1 MKCER
6 GTNMPKRYIPHTDGE
21 IKEMLSSIGVKSIEE
36 LFKDLPAEKRVS
48 QLNLNKGLSE
58 TDVLRKMKEWSERNS
73 DLEDYSVFLGGGI
86 YKHLIPQ
93 SIQHIVERGEFL
105 TAYTPY
111 QAEVSQGSLQMFY
124 EFQTMIC
131 ELTGMD
137 VANSSMYD
145 GGTAAAEAMLM
156 SCNIKK
162 KNHYLVAESI
172 HPEYLKII
180 QTYAKGPEIEI
191 ETVQYNRETGMIDL
205 EALKNKIKDNT
216 AGFLMGYTNFFGII
230 EDVQKV
236 REITKEIL
244 LTVSCNPVT
253 LGVLKAPGD
262 FDVDIVTGEAQPFGG
277 SLYLGGMTLGI
288 FATKK
293 EFIRKMPGRV
303 IGKTTDL
310 DGNPGYVM
318 VLQTREQ
325 HIRRDKAT
333 SNICSN
339 HAHNA
344 LVAAI
349 YLSLLGNTGLREVAI
364 QGLKKAHFLA
374 ERIDRMDRYDLAFT
388 GPFFNEFTI
397 KSQNNPKY
405 IRDEMIKEKIMGPLP
420 LMELTANEEHEQL
433 SLIAVTEANRMEEI
447 AYFASRLEGLL

>member
-1 MKCER
+1 MS
-6 GTNMPKRYIPHTDGE
+6 NRYIPHTDGE
-21 IKEMLSSIGVKSIEE
+21 IKEMLASIGVNSIQE
-36 LFKDLPAEKRVS
+36 LFSELPAEKRVS
-48 QLNLNKGLSE
+48 QLNLNGGLSE
-58 TDVLRKMKEWSERNS
+58 PDVLRKMKEWAERNE
-73 DLEDYSVFLGGGI
+73 DLDNYSVFLGGGI

-93 SIQHIVERGEFL
+93 SIQYIAERGEFL

-131 ELTGMD
+131 EITGMD

-156 SCNIKK
+156 SCNVQK
-162 KNHYLVAESI
+162 KNHYLVAQSI

-180 QTYAKGPEIEI
+180 QTYAQGPNIEI
-191 ETVQYNRETGMIDL
+191 ETVNYNHETGVIDV
-205 EALKNKIKDNT
+205 EELKNKIKKDT
-216 AGFLMGYTNFFGII
+216 AGFLIGYTNFFGII
-230 EDVQKV
+230 EDIQSV
-236 REITKEIL
+236 REATKGIL
-244 LTVSCNPVT
+244 LTVSCNPMS
-253 LGVLKAPGD
+253 LGVLRAPGD
-262 FDVDIVTGEAQPFGG
+262 FDADIVTGEAQPFGG

-293 EFIRKMPGRV
+293 KYMRKVPGRV
-303 IGKTTDL
+303 IGKTKDV
-310 DGNPGYVM
+310 DGNVGYVM

-325 HIRRDKAT
+325 HIRRGKAT

-344 LVAAI
+344 LVATI
-349 YLSLLGNTGLREVAI
+349 YLSLMGKSGLREVATRS
-364 QGLKKAHFLA
+364 LKKAHFLA
-374 ERIDRMDRYDLAFT
+374 ERIDRMDRYDLAFS

-397 KSQNNPKY
+397 KSQHDPQY

-420 LMELTANEEHEQL
+420 VKELTGINEHKNL

-447 AYFASRLEGLL
+447 TYFASRLEGLL

>member
-1 MKCER
+1 
-6 GTNMPKRYIPHTDGE
+6 MPKRYIPHTDGD
-21 IKEMLSSIGVKSIEE
+21 IQEMLASIGFKSIAE
-36 LFKDLPAEKRVS
+36 LFSELPVEKRVS
-48 QLNLNKGLSE
+48 QLNLNCGLSE
-58 TDVLRKMKEWSERNS
+58 VDVLRKMKEWAERNS
-73 DLEDYSVFLGGGI
+73 DLDDYSVFLGGGI

-93 SIQHIVERGEFL
+93 TIQHIVERGEFL

-131 ELTGMD
+131 EITGMD

-156 SCNIKK
+156 SCNIKN

-180 QTYAKGPEIEI
+180 RTYAKGPEIEI
-191 ETVQYNRETGMIDL
+191 ETVKYNRETGMIDIQD
-205 EALKNKIKDNT
+205 LKEKTRKET

-230 EDVQKV
+230 EDIQTI
-236 REITKEIL
+236 RDLTKELL
-244 LTVSCNPVT
+244 LTVSCNPIT
-253 LGVLKAPGD
+253 LGVLRAPGD
-262 FDVDIVTGEAQPFGG
+262 FDVDIVTGEAQAFGG
-277 SLYLGGMTLGI
+277 SLYLGGMTMGI

-293 EFIRKMPGRV
+293 KYMRKMPGRV
-303 IGKTTDL
+303 IGKTIDL
-310 DGNPGYVM
+310 EGNPGYVM

-325 HIRRDKAT
+325 HIRREKAT

-344 LVAAI
+344 LVATI
-349 YLSLLGNTGLREVAI
+349 YLSLMGKAGLREVAFRS
-364 QGLKKAHFLA
+364 LKKAHFLA

-397 KSQNNPKY
+397 TSQHDPRY
-405 IRDEMIKEKIMGPLP
+405 IRDEMLKEKIMGPLP
-420 LMELTANEEHEQL
+420 VQEITTKKEHEKL
-433 SLIAVTEANRMEEI
+433 SMIAVTEANRMEEI

>member
-1 MKCER
+1 
-6 GTNMPKRYIPHTDGE
+6 MPKRYIPHTDGD
-21 IKEMLSSIGVKSIEE
+21 IQEMLASIGFKSIAE
-36 LFKDLPAEKRVS
+36 LFSELPVEKRVS
-48 QLNLNKGLSE
+48 QLNLNCGLSE
-58 TDVLRKMKEWSERNS
+58 VDVLRKMKEWAERNS
-73 DLEDYSVFLGGGI
+73 DLDDYSVFLGGGI

-93 SIQHIVERGEFL
+93 TIQHIVERGEFL

-131 ELTGMD
+131 EITGMD

-156 SCNIKK
+156 SCNIKN

-180 QTYAKGPEIEI
+180 RTYAKGPEIEI
-191 ETVQYNRETGMIDL
+191 ETVKYNRETGMIDIQD
-205 EALKNKIKDNT
+205 LKEKTRKET

-230 EDVQKV
+230 EDIQTI
-236 REITKEIL
+236 RDLTKELL
-244 LTVSCNPVT
+244 LTVSCNPIT
-253 LGVLKAPGD
+253 LGVLRAPGD
-262 FDVDIVTGEAQPFGG
+262 FDVDIVTGEAQAFGG
-277 SLYLGGMTLGI
+277 SLYLGGMTMGI

-293 EFIRKMPGRV
+293 KYMRKMPGRV
-303 IGKTTDL
+303 IGKTIDL
-310 DGNPGYVM
+310 EGNPGYVM

-325 HIRRDKAT
+325 HIRREKAT

-344 LVAAI
+344 LVATI
-349 YLSLLGNTGLREVAI
+349 YLSLMGKAGLREVAFRS
-364 QGLKKAHFLA
+364 LKKAHFLA

-397 KSQNNPKY
+397 TSQHDPRY
-405 IRDEMIKEKIMGPLP
+405 IRDEMLKEKIMGPLP
-420 LMELTANEEHEQL
+420 VQEITTNKEHEKL
-433 SLIAVTEANRMEEI
+433 SMIAVTEANRMEEI

>member
-1 MKCER
+1 
-6 GTNMPKRYIPHTDGE
+6 MPKRYIPHTNGE
-21 IKEMLSSIGVKSIEE
+21 IQEMLKSIGINRTEE
-36 LFKDLPAEKRVS
+36 LFSELPAEKRVS
-48 QLNLNKGLSE
+48 QLQLENGLSE
-58 TDVLRKMKEWSERNS
+58 PDVLRKMKEWAERNT
-73 DLEDYSVFLGGGI
+73 DLDDYSVFLGGGI
-86 YKHLIPQ
+86 YKHYIPQ

-131 ELTGMD
+131 EITGMD

-156 SCNIKK
+156 SCNVKK

-191 ETVQYNRETGMIDL
+191 EIVKYDRETGMINVEDL
-205 EALKNKIKDNT
+205 KEKIKKET
-216 AGFLMGYTNFFGII
+216 AGFLMGYTNFFGLI
-230 EDVQKV
+230 EDLQTV
-236 REITKEIL
+236 REITKDIL
-244 LTVSCNPVT
+244 LTVSCNPLT
-253 LGVLKAPGD
+253 LGVLKAPGS

-277 SLYLGGMTLGI
+277 SLYLGGMTLGL
-288 FATKK
+288 FATKNK
-293 EFIRKMPGRV
+293 YMRKMPGRV
-303 IGKTTDL
+303 IGKTIDL

-344 LVAAI
+344 LVATI
-349 YLSLLGNTGLREVAI
+349 YLSLLGKIGLKEVATRS
-364 QGLKKAHFLA
+364 LKKAHFLA

-397 KSQNNPKY
+397 KSQNDPKA

-420 LMELTANEEHEQL
+420 LTELTDNKEHENL
-433 SLIAVTEANRMEEI
+433 STIAVTEANRMEEI
-447 AYFASRLEGLL
+447 AYFASRLEELL

>member
-1 MKCER
+1 MS
-6 GTNMPKRYIPHTDGE
+6 NRYIPHTDGE
-21 IKEMLSSIGVKSIEE
+21 IKEMLASIGVNSIQE
-36 LFKDLPAEKRVS
+36 LFSELPAEKRVS
-48 QLNLNKGLSE
+48 QLNLNGGLSE
-58 TDVLRKMKEWSERNS
+58 PDVLRKMKEWAERNE
-73 DLEDYSVFLGGGI
+73 DLDNYSVFLGGGI

-93 SIQHIVERGEFL
+93 SIQYIAERGEFL

-131 ELTGMD
+131 EITGMD

-156 SCNIKK
+156 SCNVQK
-162 KNHYLVAESI
+162 KNHYLVAQSI

-180 QTYAKGPEIEI
+180 QTYAQGPDIEI
-191 ETVQYNRETGMIDL
+191 ETVNYNHETGMIDV
-205 EALKNKIKDNT
+205 EELKNKIKKDT
-216 AGFLMGYTNFFGII
+216 AGFLIGYTNFFGII
-230 EDVQKV
+230 EDIQSV
-236 REITKEIL
+236 REATKGIL
-244 LTVSCNPVT
+244 LTVSCNPMS
-253 LGVLKAPGD
+253 LGVLRAPGD
-262 FDVDIVTGEAQPFGG
+262 FDADIVTGEAQPFGG

-293 EFIRKMPGRV
+293 KYMRKMPGRV
-303 IGKTTDL
+303 IGKTKDV
-310 DGNPGYVM
+310 DGNVGYVM

-325 HIRRDKAT
+325 HIRRGKAT

-344 LVAAI
+344 LVATI
-349 YLSLLGNTGLREVAI
+349 YLSLMGKSGLREVATRS
-364 QGLKKAHFLA
+364 LKKAHFLA
-374 ERIDRMDRYDLAFT
+374 ERIDRMDRYDLAFS

-397 KSQNNPKY
+397 KSQHDPQY

-420 LMELTANEEHEQL
+420 VKELTGINEHKNL

-447 AYFASRLEGLL
+447 TYFASRLEGLL

>member
-1 MKCER
+1 
-6 GTNMPKRYIPHTDGE
+6 MPKRYIPHTQEE
-21 IKEMLSSIGVKSIEE
+21 IKEMLATIGVKSTDE
-36 LFKDLPAEKRVS
+36 LFSELPVEKRCTR
-48 QLNLNKGLSE
+48 LNLNNGLSE
-58 TDVLRKMKEWSERNS
+58 VDVMRKMKEWAERNA

-93 SIQHIVERGEFL
+93 SIQPLVERGEFL

-131 ELTGMD
+131 EITGMD
-137 VANSSMYD
+137 VANASMYD

-156 SCNIKK
+156 SCNIKNR
-162 KNHYLVAESI
+162 NHYLVAQSI

-180 QTYAKGPEIEI
+180 ETYAKGPSIEI
-191 ETVQYNRETGMIDL
+191 ETVQYDEETGMIDL
-205 EALKNKIKDNT
+205 NDLKQKIKENT
-216 AGFLMGYTNFFGII
+216 AGFLVGYTNFFGII
-230 EDVQKV
+230 EDIQNI
-236 REITKEIL
+236 REVTKDIL
-244 LTVSCNPVT
+244 LTVSCNPMT
-253 LGVLKAPGD
+253 LGVLKAPGEYE
-262 FDVDIVTGEAQPFGG
+262 VDIVTGEAQPFGG
-277 SLYLGGMTLGI
+277 SLYMGGMTLGI

-293 EFIRKMPGRV
+293 EYMRKMPGRV
-303 IGKTTDL
+303 IGKTTDM
-310 DGNPGYVM
+310 DGNTGYVM

-344 LVAAI
+344 LVATI
-349 YLSLLGNTGLREVAI
+349 YLSLLGKKGLKEVATRS
-364 QGLKKAHFLA
+364 LRKAHFLA
-374 ERIDRMDRYDLAFT
+374 ERIDRMDRFDLAFT
-388 GPFFNEFTI
+388 GPFFNEFTV
-397 KSQNNPKY
+397 KSQQDPKY

-420 LMELTANEEHEQL
+420 VIEITGDEAHENL

-447 AYFASRLEGLL
+447 SFFASRMEELL

>member
-1 MKCER
+1 
-6 GTNMPKRYIPHTDGE
+6 MPKRYIPHTDGD
-21 IKEMLSSIGVKSIEE
+21 IQEMLASIGVKSIAE
-36 LFKDLPAEKRVS
+36 LFSELPVEKRVS
-48 QLNLNKGLSE
+48 QLNLNSGLSE
-58 TDVLRKMKEWSERNS
+58 VDVLRKMKEWAERNS
-73 DLEDYSVFLGGGI
+73 DLDDYSVFLGGGI

-93 SIQHIVERGEFL
+93 SIQHLVERGEFL

-131 ELTGMD
+131 EITGMD

-156 SCNIKK
+156 SCNIKN

-180 QTYAKGPEIEI
+180 RTYAMGPEIEI
-191 ETVQYNRETGMIDL
+191 ETVKYDKETGMIDVQD
-205 EALKNKIKDNT
+205 LKGKMRKDT

-230 EDVQKV
+230 EDIKSI
-236 REITKEIL
+236 REITGEIL
-244 LTVSCNPVT
+244 LTISCNPVT

-293 EFIRKMPGRV
+293 KYMRKMPGRV

-310 DGNPGYVM
+310 DGNVGYVM

-344 LVAAI
+344 LIATI
-349 YLSLLGNTGLREVAI
+349 YLSLMGKAGLREVAV
-364 QGLKKAHFLA
+364 QSLKKAHFLA

-397 KSQNNPKY
+397 KSQHDPKY
-405 IRDEMIKEKIMGPLP
+405 IRDEMLKEKIMGPLP
-420 LMELTANEEHEQL
+420 VQEITENTEHENL
-433 SLIAVTEANRMEEI
+433 SLVAVTEANRMEEI
-447 AYFASRLEGLL
+447 AYFSSRLEGLL

>member
-1 MKCER
+1 
-6 GTNMPKRYIPHTDGE
+6 MPKRYIPHTDGE
-21 IKEMLSSIGVKSIEE
+21 IKEMLDSIGVESTQDLFSE
-36 LFKDLPAEKRVS
+36 LPTEKKIS
-48 QLNLNKGLSE
+48 QLSLNSGLSE
-58 TDVLRKMKEWSERNS
+58 ADVLRKMKEWAERNA
-73 DLEDYSVFLGGGI
+73 DLEDFSVFMGGGI

-131 ELTGMD
+131 EITGMD

-156 SCNIKK
+156 SCSIRK
-162 KNHYLVAESI
+162 KNHYLVAKSI

-180 QTYAKGPEIEI
+180 KTYAKGPGIEI
-191 ETVQYNRETGMIDL
+191 ETVKYNEETGMIDS
-205 EALKNKIKDNT
+205 EDLKNKIKDDT
-216 AGFLMGYTNFFGII
+216 AGFLTGYTNFFGII
-230 EDVQKV
+230 EDIQSI
-236 REITKEIL
+236 REITSDIL
-244 LTVSCNPVT
+244 LTVSCNPMT
-253 LGVLKAPGD
+253 LGLLKAPGEY
-262 FDVDIVTGEAQPFGG
+262 DVDIVTGEAQPFGC
-277 SLYLGGMTLGI
+277 SLYMGGMTLGI
-288 FATKK
+288 FATKRK
-293 EFIRKMPGRV
+293 YMRKMPGRV

-310 DGNPGYVM
+310 TGAIGYVM

-344 LVAAI
+344 LVATI
-349 YLSLLGNTGLREVAI
+349 YLSLLGKTGLREVAI
-364 QGLKKAHFLA
+364 RSLKKAHFLA

-397 KSQNNPKY
+397 KSQKDPKY

-420 LMELTANEEHEQL
+420 VSDLSHDVKHENL

-447 AYFASRLEGLL
+447 SFFASRLEGLL

>member
-6 GTNMPKRYIPHTDGE
+6 GTNMPKRYIPHTNGE
-21 IKEMLSSIGVKSIEE
+21 IQEMLKSIGINRTEE
-36 LFKDLPAEKRVS
+36 LFSELPAEKRVS
-48 QLNLNKGLSE
+48 QLQLENGLSE
-58 TDVLRKMKEWSERNS
+58 PDVLRKMKEWAERNT
-73 DLEDYSVFLGGGI
+73 DLDDYSVFLGGGI
-86 YKHLIPQ
+86 YKHYIPQ
-93 SIQHIVERGEFL
+93 AIQHIVERGEFL

-131 ELTGMD
+131 EITGMD

-156 SCNIKK
+156 SCNVKK
-162 KNHYLVAESI
+162 KGHYLVAESI

-180 QTYAKGPEIEI
+180 KTYAKGPGIEI

-205 EALKNKIKDNT
+205 DDLQDKIRKDT

-230 EDVQKV
+230 EDIQAV
-236 REITKEIL
+236 REKTQDIL
-244 LTVSCNPVT
+244 LTVSCNPMS

-262 FDVDIVTGEAQPFGG
+262 YDVDIVTGEAQPFGG

-293 EFIRKMPGRV
+293 KFMRKMPGRV

-344 LVAAI
+344 LVATI
-349 YLSLLGNTGLREVAI
+349 YLSLMGKAGLREVAMRS
-364 QGLKKAHFLA
+364 LKKAHFLA

-397 KSQNNPKY
+397 RSQQEPSY

-420 LMELTANEEHEQL
+420 VIDISNKTEHENL
-433 SLIAVTEANRMEEI
+433 SLIALTEANRMEEI
-447 AYFASRLEGLL
+447 SFFASRLEGLL

>member
-1 MKCER
+1 
-6 GTNMPKRYIPHTDGE
+6 MPKRYIPHTDGE
-21 IKEMLSSIGVKSIEE
+21 IKEMLASIGSQSIEE
-36 LFKDLPAEKRVS
+36 LFEELPSEKKVT
-48 QLNLNKGLSE
+48 QLNLHKGLSE
-58 TDVLRKMKEWSERNS
+58 TDVLRKLKEWAERNE
-73 DLEDYSVFLGGGI
+73 DLENFSVFLGGGI

-93 SIQHIVERGEFL
+93 SIQYIVERGEFL

-131 ELTGMD
+131 EITGMD

-156 SCNIKK
+156 SCSIKK
-162 KNHYLVAESI
+162 KNHFLVAESI
-172 HPEYLKII
+172 HPEYMTII
-180 QTYAKGPEIEI
+180 NTYAKGPGIEI
-191 ETVQYNRETGMIDL
+191 EQVKYNRETGMIDL
-205 EALKNKIKDNT
+205 DDLNNKIKDDT
-216 AGFLMGYTNFFGII
+216 AGFLSGYTNFFGVI
-230 EDVQKV
+230 EDIKKL
-236 REITKEIL
+236 REVTKDIL
-244 LTVSCNPVT
+244 LTVSCNPMT
-253 LGVLKAPGD
+253 LGVLTAPGD

-277 SLYLGGMTLGI
+277 SLYLGGMSLGI

-293 EFIRKMPGRV
+293 KYMRKMPGRI
-303 IGKTTDL
+303 IGKTDDL
-310 DGNPGYVM
+310 EGNRGYVM

-344 LVAAI
+344 LVATI
-349 YLSLLGNTGLREVAI
+349 YLSLLGKTGLKEAATRS
-364 QGLKKAHFLA
+364 LKKAHFLA
-374 ERIDRMDRYDLAFT
+374 ERLDRMDRFDLAFT

-397 KSQNNPKY
+397 KSTQNPKY

-420 LMELTANEEHEQL
+420 VMELTTKKEHEDL

-447 AYFASRLEGLL
+447 SFFASRLEELL

>member
-1 MKCER
+1 
-6 GTNMPKRYIPHTDGE
+6 MPKRYIPHTDGD
-21 IKEMLSSIGVKSIEE
+21 IQEMLASIGVKSIAE
-36 LFKDLPAEKRVS
+36 LFSELPVEKRVS
-48 QLNLNKGLSE
+48 QLNLNSGLSE
-58 TDVLRKMKEWSERNS
+58 VDVLRKMKEWAERNS
-73 DLEDYSVFLGGGI
+73 DLDDYSVFLGGGI

-93 SIQHIVERGEFL
+93 SIQHLVERGEFL

-131 ELTGMD
+131 EITGMD

-156 SCNIKK
+156 SCNIKN

-180 QTYAKGPEIEI
+180 RTYAMGPEIEI
-191 ETVQYNRETGMIDL
+191 ETVKYDKETGMIDVQD
-205 EALKNKIKDNT
+205 LKGKMRKDT

-230 EDVQKV
+230 EDIKSI
-236 REITKEIL
+236 REITGEIL
-244 LTVSCNPVT
+244 LTISCNPVT

-293 EFIRKMPGRV
+293 KYMRKMPGRV

-310 DGNPGYVM
+310 DGNVGYVM

-344 LVAAI
+344 LIATI
-349 YLSLLGNTGLREVAI
+349 YLSLMGKAGLREVAV
-364 QGLKKAHFLA
+364 QSLKKAHFLA

-397 KSQNNPKY
+397 KSQHDPKY
-405 IRDEMIKEKIMGPLP
+405 IRDEMLKEKIMGPLP
-420 LMELTANEEHEQL
+420 VQ
-433 SLIAVTEANRMEEI
+433 
-447 AYFASRLEGLL
+447 

>member
-1 MKCER
+1 
-6 GTNMPKRYIPHTDGE
+6 MPKRYIPHTDGD
-21 IKEMLSSIGVKSIEE
+21 IQEMLASIGLKSIAE
-36 LFKDLPAEKRVS
+36 LFSELPVEKRVS
-48 QLNLNKGLSE
+48 QLNLNSGLSE
-58 TDVLRKMKEWSERNS
+58 VDVLRKMKEWAERNS
-73 DLEDYSVFLGGGI
+73 DLDDYSVFLGGGI

-93 SIQHIVERGEFL
+93 SIQHLVERGEFL

-131 ELTGMD
+131 EITGMD

-156 SCNIKK
+156 SCNIKN

-180 QTYAKGPEIEI
+180 RTYAMGPEIEI
-191 ETVQYNRETGMIDL
+191 ETVKYDKETGMIDVQD
-205 EALKNKIKDNT
+205 LKGKMRKDT

-230 EDVQKV
+230 EDIKSI
-236 REITKEIL
+236 REITGEIL
-244 LTVSCNPVT
+244 LTISCNPMT

-293 EFIRKMPGRV
+293 KYMRKMPGRV

-310 DGNPGYVM
+310 DGNVGYVM

-344 LVAAI
+344 LIATI
-349 YLSLLGNTGLREVAI
+349 YLSLMGKAGLREVAV
-364 QGLKKAHFLA
+364 QSLKKAHFLA

-397 KSQNNPKY
+397 KSQHDPKY
-405 IRDEMIKEKIMGPLP
+405 IRDEMLKEKIMGPLP
-420 LMELTANEEHEQL
+420 VQEITENTEHENL
-433 SLIAVTEANRMEEI
+433 SLVAVTEANRMEEI

>member
-1 MKCER
+1 
-6 GTNMPKRYIPHTDGE
+6 
-21 IKEMLSSIGVKSIEE
+21 
-36 LFKDLPAEKRVS
+36 
-48 QLNLNKGLSE
+48 
-58 TDVLRKMKEWSERNS
+58 
-73 DLEDYSVFLGGGI
+73 
-86 YKHLIPQ
+86 
-93 SIQHIVERGEFL
+93 
-105 TAYTPY
+105 
-111 QAEVSQGSLQMFY
+111 
-124 EFQTMIC
+124 
-131 ELTGMD
+131 
-137 VANSSMYD
+137 
-145 GGTAAAEAMLM
+145 
-156 SCNIKK
+156 
-162 KNHYLVAESI
+162 
-172 HPEYLKII
+172 
-180 QTYAKGPEIEI
+180 
-191 ETVQYNRETGMIDL
+191 
-205 EALKNKIKDNT
+205 
-216 AGFLMGYTNFFGII
+216 
-230 EDVQKV
+230 
-236 REITKEIL
+236 
-244 LTVSCNPVT
+244 
-253 LGVLKAPGD
+253 
-262 FDVDIVTGEAQPFGG
+262 
-277 SLYLGGMTLGI
+277 MTLGI

>member
-1 MKCER
+1 
-6 GTNMPKRYIPHTDGE
+6 MPKRYIPHTDGE
-21 IKEMLSSIGVKSIEE
+21 IKEMLSSIGVESTED
-36 LFKDLPAEKRVS
+36 LFNELPAEQKVS
-48 QLNLNKGLSE
+48 KLNLNSGLSE
-58 TDVLRKMKEWSERNS
+58 ADVLRKMKEWSERNA
-73 DLEDYSVFLGGGI
+73 DLEDFSVFIGGGI

-131 ELTGMD
+131 EITGMD

-156 SCNIKK
+156 SCSIRK

-180 QTYAKGPEIEI
+180 KTYAKGPGIEI
-191 ETVQYNRETGMIDL
+191 DTVLYNRETGMIDL
-205 EALKNKIKDNT
+205 EDLKNKIKDDT
-216 AGFLMGYTNFFGII
+216 AGFLIGYTNFFGII
-230 EDVQKV
+230 EDIQSI
-236 REITKEIL
+236 RDITREIL
-244 LTVSCNPVT
+244 LTVSCNPMT
-253 LGVLKAPGD
+253 LGLLKPPGE
-262 FDVDIVTGEAQPFGG
+262 FDVDIVTGEAQPFGC
-277 SLYLGGMTLGI
+277 SLYMGGMTLGI
-288 FATKK
+288 FATK
-293 EFIRKMPGRV
+293 RKYMRKIPGRV

-310 DGNPGYVM
+310 DGATGYVM

-344 LVAAI
+344 LVATI
-349 YLSLLGNTGLREVAI
+349 YLSLLGKSGLQEVATNS
-364 QGLKKAHFLA
+364 LKKAHFLA

-397 KSQNNPKY
+397 RSQQEPSY

-420 LMELTANEEHEQL
+420 VIDISNKTEHENL
-433 SLIAVTEANRMEEI
+433 SLIALTEANRMEEI
-447 AYFASRLEGLL
+447 SFFASRLEGLL

>member
-1 MKCER
+1 
-6 GTNMPKRYIPHTDGE
+6 MPKRYIPHTDGD
-21 IKEMLSSIGVKSIEE
+21 IQEMLASIGFKSIAE
-36 LFKDLPAEKRVS
+36 LFSELPVEKRVS
-48 QLNLNKGLSE
+48 QLNLNCGLSE
-58 TDVLRKMKEWSERNS
+58 VDVLRKMKEWAERNS
-73 DLEDYSVFLGGGI
+73 DLDDYSVFLGGGI

-93 SIQHIVERGEFL
+93 TIQHIVERGEFL

-131 ELTGMD
+131 EITGMD

-156 SCNIKK
+156 SCNIKN

-180 QTYAKGPEIEI
+180 RTYAKGPEIEI
-191 ETVQYNRETGMIDL
+191 ETVKYNRETGMIDIQD
-205 EALKNKIKDNT
+205 LKEKTRKET

-230 EDVQKV
+230 EDIQTI
-236 REITKEIL
+236 RDLTKELL
-244 LTVSCNPVT
+244 LTVSCNPIT
-253 LGVLKAPGD
+253 LGVLRAPGD
-262 FDVDIVTGEAQPFGG
+262 FDVDIVTGEAQAFGG

-293 EFIRKMPGRV
+293 KYMRKMPGRV
-303 IGKTTDL
+303 IGKTIDL
-310 DGNPGYVM
+310 EGNPGYVM

-325 HIRRDKAT
+325 HIRREKAT

-344 LVAAI
+344 LVATI
-349 YLSLLGNTGLREVAI
+349 YLSLMGKAGLREVAFRS
-364 QGLKKAHFLA
+364 LKKAHFLA

-397 KSQNNPKY
+397 TSQHDPRY
-405 IRDEMIKEKIMGPLP
+405 IRDEMLKEKIMGPLP
-420 LMELTANEEHEQL
+420 VQEITTKKEHEKL
-433 SLIAVTEANRMEEI
+433 SMIAVTEANRMEEI

>member
-1 MKCER
+1 
-6 GTNMPKRYIPHTDGE
+6 MPKRYIPHTQEE
-21 IKEMLSSIGVKSIEE
+21 IKEMLATIGVKSTDE
-36 LFKDLPAEKRVS
+36 LFSELPVEKRCTR
-48 QLNLNKGLSE
+48 LNLNNGLSE
-58 TDVLRKMKEWSERNS
+58 VDVMRKMKEWAERNA

-93 SIQHIVERGEFL
+93 SIQPLVERGEFL

-131 ELTGMD
+131 EITGMD
-137 VANSSMYD
+137 VANASMYD

-156 SCNIKK
+156 SCNIKNR
-162 KNHYLVAESI
+162 NHYLVAQSI

-180 QTYAKGPEIEI
+180 ETYAKGPSIEI
-191 ETVQYNRETGMIDL
+191 ETVQYDEETGMIDL
-205 EALKNKIKDNT
+205 NDLKQKIKENT
-216 AGFLMGYTNFFGII
+216 AGFLVGYTNFFGII
-230 EDVQKV
+230 EDIQNI
-236 REITKEIL
+236 REVTKDIL
-244 LTVSCNPVT
+244 LTVSCNPMT
-253 LGVLKAPGD
+253 LGVLKAPGEYE
-262 FDVDIVTGEAQPFGG
+262 VDIVTGEAQPFGG
-277 SLYLGGMTLGI
+277 SLYMGGMTLGI

-293 EFIRKMPGRV
+293 EFMRKMPGRV
-303 IGKTTDL
+303 IGKTTDM
-310 DGNPGYVM
+310 DGNTGYVM

-344 LVAAI
+344 LVATI
-349 YLSLLGNTGLREVAI
+349 YLSLLGKKGLKEVATRS
-364 QGLKKAHFLA
+364 LRKAHFLA
-374 ERIDRMDRYDLAFT
+374 ERIDRMDRFDLAFT
-388 GPFFNEFTI
+388 GPFFNEFTV
-397 KSQNNPKY
+397 KSQQDPKY

-420 LMELTANEEHEQL
+420 VIEITGDEAHENL

-447 AYFASRLEGLL
+447 SFFASRMEELL

>member
-1 MKCER
+1 
-6 GTNMPKRYIPHTDGE
+6 MPKRYIPHTDGD
-21 IKEMLSSIGVKSIEE
+21 IQEMLASIGVKSIAE
-36 LFKDLPAEKRVS
+36 LFSELPVEKRVS
-48 QLNLNKGLSE
+48 QLNLNSGLSE
-58 TDVLRKMKEWSERNS
+58 VDVLRKMKEWAERNS
-73 DLEDYSVFLGGGI
+73 DLDDYSVFLGGGI

-93 SIQHIVERGEFL
+93 SIQHLVERGEFL

-131 ELTGMD
+131 EITGMD

-156 SCNIKK
+156 SCNIKN

-180 QTYAKGPEIEI
+180 RTYAMGPEIEI
-191 ETVQYNRETGMIDL
+191 ETVKYDKETGMIDVQD
-205 EALKNKIKDNT
+205 LKGKMRKDT

-230 EDVQKV
+230 EDIKSI
-236 REITKEIL
+236 REITGEIL
-244 LTVSCNPVT
+244 LTISCNPVT

-293 EFIRKMPGRV
+293 KYMRKMPGRV

-310 DGNPGYVM
+310 DGNVGYVM

-344 LVAAI
+344 LIATI
-349 YLSLLGNTGLREVAI
+349 YLSLMGKAGLREVAV
-364 QGLKKAHFLA
+364 QSLKKAHFLA

-397 KSQNNPKY
+397 KSQHDPKY
-405 IRDEMIKEKIMGPLP
+405 IRDEMLKEKIMGPLP
-420 LMELTANEEHEQL
+420 VQEITENTEHENL
-433 SLIAVTEANRMEEI
+433 SLVAVTEANRMEEI

>member
-6 GTNMPKRYIPHTDGE
+6 GTNMPKRYIPHTNGE
-21 IKEMLSSIGVKSIEE
+21 IQEMLKSIGINRTEE
-36 LFKDLPAEKRVS
+36 LFSELPAEKRVS
-48 QLNLNKGLSE
+48 QLQLENGLSE
-58 TDVLRKMKEWSERNS
+58 PDVLRKMKEWAERNT
-73 DLEDYSVFLGGGI
+73 DLDDYSVFLGGGI
-86 YKHLIPQ
+86 YKHYIPQ
-93 SIQHIVERGEFL
+93 AIQHIVERGEFL

-131 ELTGMD
+131 EITGMD

-156 SCNIKK
+156 SCNVKK

-191 ETVQYNRETGMIDL
+191 EIVKYDRETGMINVEDL
-205 EALKNKIKDNT
+205 KEKIKKET

-230 EDVQKV
+230 EDLQTV
-236 REITKEIL
+236 REITKDIL
-244 LTVSCNPVT
+244 LTVSCNPLT
-253 LGVLKAPGD
+253 LGVLKAPGS

-277 SLYLGGMTLGI
+277 SLYLGGMTLGL
-288 FATKK
+288 FATKNK
-293 EFIRKMPGRV
+293 YMRKMPGRV
-303 IGKTTDL
+303 IGKTIDL

-344 LVAAI
+344 LVATI
-349 YLSLLGNTGLREVAI
+349 YLSLLGKIGLKEVATRS
-364 QGLKKAHFLA
+364 LKKAHFLA

-397 KSQNNPKY
+397 KSQNDPKA

-420 LMELTANEEHEQL
+420 LKELTDNKEHENL
-433 SLIAVTEANRMEEI
+433 STIAVTEANRMEEI
-447 AYFASRLEGLL
+447 AYFASRLEELL

>member
-1 MKCER
+1 MS
-6 GTNMPKRYIPHTDGE
+6 KRYIPHTQEE
-21 IKEMLSSIGVKSIEE
+21 IKEMLTSIGVKSTDE
-36 LFKDLPAEKRVS
+36 LFSELPVEKRCTR
-48 QLNLNKGLSE
+48 LNLNNGLSE
-58 TDVLRKMKEWSERNS
+58 VDVMRKMKEWAQRNA

-93 SIQHIVERGEFL
+93 SIQPLVERGEFL

-131 ELTGMD
+131 EITGMD
-137 VANSSMYD
+137 VANASMYD

-156 SCNIKK
+156 SCNVKNR
-162 KNHYLVAESI
+162 NHYLVAQSI

-180 QTYAKGPEIEI
+180 ETYAKGPSIEI
-191 ETVQYNRETGMIDL
+191 ETVQYDKETGMIDL
-205 EALKNKIKDNT
+205 NDLKQKINEKT
-216 AGFLMGYTNFFGII
+216 AGFLVGYTNFFGII
-230 EDVQKV
+230 EDIQNI
-236 REITKEIL
+236 REVTKDIL
-244 LTVSCNPVT
+244 LTVSCNPMT
-253 LGVLKAPGD
+253 LGVLKAPGEYE
-262 FDVDIVTGEAQPFGG
+262 VDIVTGEAQPFGG
-277 SLYLGGMTLGI
+277 SLYMGGMTLGI

-293 EFIRKMPGRV
+293 EYMRKMPGRV
-303 IGKTTDL
+303 IGKTTDM
-310 DGNPGYVM
+310 DGNTGYVM

-344 LVAAI
+344 LVATI
-349 YLSLLGNTGLREVAI
+349 YLSLLGKKGLKEVATRS
-364 QGLKKAHFLA
+364 LRKAHFLA
-374 ERIDRMDRYDLAFT
+374 ERIDRMDRFDLAFT
-388 GPFFNEFTI
+388 GPFFNEFTV
-397 KSQNNPKY
+397 KSQQDPKY

-420 LMELTANEEHEQL
+420 VIEITGDEAHENL

-447 AYFASRLEGLL
+447 SFFASRMEELL